1 MSWTGSQISQR
12 QRVSQFSKQEKFQV
26 CIKKSIVH
34 NLYFIVS
41 VKWSSIYTTVK
52 KGQLSWSESHTKFYR
67 TKTNIWIN
75 IYLLVYFDHSI
86 KLMGLVDRTLVSIH
100 IYLFKNI
107 EMTSIKWNGI
117 LKQLPTLSEV
127 HFMYF
132 FLLWWG
138 NHTII
143 PLHCNILV
151 RPQPLMNFSLTQ
163 LFLS

>member
-1 MSWTGSQISQR
+1 MAKLFILEEKTQQSNDILAVQSWCVARRCWPPPVPGQEMCRRQETLCQVFCGLGDKRGSG
-12 QRVSQFSKQEKFQV
+12 
-26 CIKKSIVH
+26 
-34 NLYFIVS
+34 
-41 VKWSSIYTTVK
+41 
-52 KGQLSWSESHTKFYR
+52 GQLLTAAIYLAPVLQVGSHTCNPCLHMLPASSLSFFYLHSFKRKFLDPY
-67 TKTNIWIN
+67 N
-75 IYLLVYFDHSI
+75 Y
-86 KLMGLVDRTLVSIH
+86 
-100 IYLFKNI
+100 
-107 EMTSIKWNGI
+107 TSS
-117 LKQLPTLSEV
+117 LSEV